1 MQIEVKCQC
10 HLVKFKIIKL
20 RDKSSDLSFI
30 LIFQNILR
38 LVKRF
43 YIFYFYKNLELF
55 WLILKVFSEKYA
67 IINLS
72 DVHGL
77 CVREKKQTER
87 QVIE

>member
-1 MQIEVKCQC
+1 M
-10 HLVKFKIIKL
+10 HL
-20 RDKSSDLSFI
+20 
-30 LIFQNILR
+30 FQNILR

-43 YIFYFYKNLELF
+43 YIFYFIKNLEF
-55 WLILKVFSEKYA
+55 FRLILKVFSEKYA

-87 QVIE
+87 QVIESKDSFRLERQVLANFFI

>member
-1 MQIEVKCQC
+1 M
-10 HLVKFKIIKL
+10 LFL
-20 RDKSSDLSFI
+20 FL
-30 LIFQNILR
+30 LFQNILR

-43 YIFYFYKNLELF
+43 YVFYFIKNLEFF

-77 CVREKKQTER
+77 CVKEKKQTER
-87 QVIE
+87 QVIESKDSFRLERQVLANFFI

>member
-1 MQIEVKCQC
+1 M
-10 HLVKFKIIKL
+10 HL
-20 RDKSSDLSFI
+20 
-30 LIFQNILR
+30 FQNILR

-43 YIFYFYKNLELF
+43 YIFYFIKNLEF
-55 WLILKVFSEKYA
+55 FRLILKVFSEKYA

-87 QVIE
+87 QVIESKDSFRLERQVLENFFI